1 MTSKK
6 LKTKSKS
13 SVKKSKSK
21 SVLKPNSSIKKST
34 KIANADAKGIVQGP
48 GIGHDCC

>member
-6 LKTKSKS
+6 SESKPKTSAKET
-13 SVKKSKSK
+13 KSK

>member
-1 MTSKK
+1 MT
-6 LKTKSKS
+6 T
-13 SVKKSKSK
+13 KKSKPKSKPK
-21 SVLKPNSSIKKST
+21 SVLKTNSTVKEST

>member
-1 MTSKK
+1 MMSKK
-6 LKTKSKS
+6 AKSEPKS
-13 SVKKSKSK
+13 RVNKSKSK
-21 SVLKPNSSIKKST
+21 SVLKPNSRIKKST